1 MKKRFLQFQLISTSS
16 GVRVSQ
22 ACDRCRIKIKCDGQS
37 PCRNCQKLSVEC
49 KTSDRLS
56 ENRSKG
62 LPCFRSKSQR
72 VRGENRELREKLGDN
87 NDAPPFEPVE
97 NKHLVST
104 ADTSNITTV
113 NTTPTPSTIPTTTT
127 TSNDKVLFQTNNQS
141 VQLITRLIK
150 FSIWMTKV

>member
-1 MKKRFLQFQLISTSS
+1 MLNVKPVTDYREI
-16 GVRVSQ
+16 VSQ
-22 ACDRCRIKIKCDGQS
+22 GVYPVLEAKVKELED
-37 PCRNCQKLSVEC
+37 
-49 KTSDRLS
+49 
-56 ENRSKG
+56 
-62 LPCFRSKSQR
+62 
-72 VRGENRELREKLGDN
+72 ENRELREKLGDN

-97 NKHLVST
+97 NKHPVST